1 MRARAYRNGVVLSPT
16 VPFGS
21 GDNAG
26 RRLPTSPAIE
36 GDRISRSLT
45 ARARPSPRGFSRW
58 RRSGRLSLARGA
70 FGVSARAGL
79 DDDSGSSS
87 PPDVDP
93 RARGDDGG
101 SRGVHDARVVTVV
114 STSRTARRCAPDA
127 RDASSCPARRGV
139 CVPLGTGRRGRRRPP
154 TSNESTIRSIMLQG
168 ASMGLDSRERE

>member
-21 GDNAG
+21 GDSAG

-87 PPDVDP
+87 RRTSILA
-93 RARGDDGG
+93 RAATMA
-101 SRGVHDARVVTVV
+101 AREACMT
-114 STSRTARRCAPDA
+114 RAP
-127 RDASSCPARRGV
+127 
-139 CVPLGTGRRGRRRPP
+139 
-154 TSNESTIRSIMLQG
+154 
-168 ASMGLDSRERE
+168 